1 MYLLLLKIQTLLEEK
16 GISTLRC
23 LVWRQAKIQV
33 VRIPVHLESNF
44 LFLLHGLL
52 LAKQRK
58 I

>member
-52 LAKQRK
+52 LAK
-58 I
+58 